1 MSRVKKVIVGILV
14 IALVSGAVV
23 GAGLYMR
30 RSNQKEVLVVGVDSL
45 ASDYYMQDT
54 SLEGSI
60 ATSVSQS
67 VSMDKDMIIQE
78 VYVQKGDTV
87 SKGDKLISF
96 DMTLVE
102 MELKIAKLKK
112 QEQEQDLN
120 KAMNRLNSLQN
131 GGPIEE
137 SDGDA
142 GGTAD
147 NLNSSDD
154 DLEEDD
160 ELASAGTSVGGQYL
174 AAVVRPMLLAAAL
187 EEALFDDGSGDVD
200 NSGSGE
206 IQDPEVSTV
215 PSEPEEPEQ
224 PEIPEETV
232 TPEQPSP
239 TPGENSGQE
248 DTGNSA
254 GDEFTSGEPYVP
266 EPTPTPVMEE
276 GGIFYDP
283 YTRADEVPGIGDGE
297 ETFYQKLDYTSL
309 PYEGTGTEEDPYIFL
324 CSSAKGR
331 VTVMGSF
338 FNVMAGYNEDGSK
351 LLHEGGYWFR
361 LEFHQ
366 NDTITNYQDL
376 KESCIGYYLING
388 GLLDEPVNMY
398 AETEFTLEDADQ
410 YEEEDLPPEDDGGD
424 YGDYGDSESTLSR
437 ADAIKIQQNKIQTLK
452 LDIQESD
459 INIRKL
465 EKKVSRQMIYS
476 KLDGTVSYV
485 GDPLTG
491 TSDGDAFIR
500 VKSKEGFYVK
510 GSVSELMLDDM
521 KEGTVLNCTSYES
534 GSFEAKVVD
543 VSDYPV
549 DQTDSYYGEGNPNV
563 SYYTYSAEIPDK
575 TLKLE
580 DQDWLNIT
588 LQSQVPGSGSIVLE
602 KAFVRS
608 EDGVSYVYKDDNGVL
623 KKQILNVGGN
633 ANGGYSVLVKGGIT
647 RDDKIAFPYG
657 KNVQEGAK
665 TKEGTL
671 DELYG
676 Y

>member
-1 MSRVKKVIVGILV
+1 MSRIKKVMVGILV
-14 IALVSGAVV
+14 TALTAGAV
-23 GAGLYMR
+23 AGGGMYMR
-30 RSNQKEVLVVGVDSL
+30 KSNQKEVLVVGVDSL

-54 SLEGSI
+54 SLEGHI

-112 QEQEQDLN
+112 QQQEQDLN

-147 NLNSSDD
+147 NLSGSDD

-160 ELASAGTSVGGQYL
+160 DLASVGTSVRGQYL
-174 AAVVRPMLLAAAL
+174 AALVKPVLLAASL
-187 EEALFDDGSGDVD
+187 EPALFDDGGGAAD
-200 NSGSGE
+200 NSGGGTT
-206 IQDPEVSTV
+206 PEAPTN
-215 PSEPEEPEQ
+215 PSDTGAPEQSETPEEPVITE
-224 PEIPEETV
+224 P
-232 TPEQPSP
+232 P
-239 TPGENSGQE
+239 TPTPAENNGQE
-248 DTGNSA
+248 GDTGDGL

-276 GGIFYDP
+276 GGVFYDP
-283 YTRADEVPGIGDGE
+283 YNREDEVPGVGDGE
-297 ETFYQKLDYTSL
+297 ETFYQKLDYTSI
-309 PYEGTGTEEDPYIFL
+309 PYEGTGTEEDPYVFL
-324 CSSAKGR
+324 CSSAKGK

-338 FNVMAGYNEDGSK
+338 FNIMAGYNEDGTR

-361 LEFHQ
+361 LEFHEK
-366 NDTITNYQDL
+366 DTITNYQDL

-388 GLLDEPVNMY
+388 GLLEEPVNMY
-398 AETEFTLEDADQ
+398 VETEFTLEDADQ
-410 YEEEDLPPEDDGGD
+410 YEEEDLPPDDGGD
-424 YGDYGDSESTLSR
+424 DGGDAGNGASTLSR
-437 ADAIKIQQNKIQTLK
+437 ADAIKIQQNKIQSLK

-465 EKKVSRQMIYS
+465 EKKVNRQMVYS

-491 TSDGDAFIR
+491 TSDGNAFIR

-510 GSVSELMLDDM
+510 GSVSELMLDEV
-521 KEGTVLNCTSYES
+521 KEGTVLSCTSYES
-534 GSFEAKVVD
+534 GSFEARVVD

-549 DQTDSYYGEGNPNV
+549 DQTDSYYGDGNPNV

-588 LQSQVPGSGSIVLE
+588 LQSQIPGDGSIVLE

-657 KNVQEGAK
+657 KNVREGAK

>member
-1 MSRVKKVIVGILV
+1 MSRIKKVMVGILV
-14 IALVSGAVV
+14 TALTAGAV
-23 GAGLYMR
+23 AGGGMYMR
-30 RSNQKEVLVVGVDSL
+30 KSNQKEVLVVGVDSL

-54 SLEGSI
+54 SLEGHI

-112 QEQEQDLN
+112 QQQEQDLN

-147 NLNSSDD
+147 NLSGSDD

-160 ELASAGTSVGGQYL
+160 DLASVGTSVRGQYL
-174 AAVVRPMLLAAAL
+174 AALVKPVLLAASL
-187 EEALFDDGSGDVD
+187 ESALFDDGGGAAD
-200 NSGSGE
+200 NSGGGTT
-206 IQDPEVSTV
+206 PEAPTN
-215 PSEPEEPEQ
+215 PSDTGAPEQSETPEEPVITE
-224 PEIPEETV
+224 P
-232 TPEQPSP
+232 P
-239 TPGENSGQE
+239 TPTPAENNGQE
-248 DTGNSA
+248 GDTGDGL

-276 GGIFYDP
+276 GGVFYDP
-283 YTRADEVPGIGDGE
+283 YNREDEVPGVGDGE
-297 ETFYQKLDYTSL
+297 ETFYQKLDYTSI
-309 PYEGTGTEEDPYIFL
+309 PYEGTGTEEDPYVFL
-324 CSSAKGR
+324 CSSAKGK

-338 FNVMAGYNEDGSK
+338 FNIMAGYNEDGTR

-361 LEFHQ
+361 LEFHEK
-366 NDTITNYQDL
+366 DTITNYQDL

-388 GLLDEPVNMY
+388 GLLEEPVNMY
-398 AETEFTLEDADQ
+398 VETEFTLEDADQ
-410 YEEEDLPPEDDGGD
+410 YEEEDLPPDDGGD
-424 YGDYGDSESTLSR
+424 DGGDAGNGASTLSR
-437 ADAIKIQQNKIQTLK
+437 ADAIKIQQNKIQSLK

-465 EKKVSRQMIYS
+465 EKKVNRQMVYS

-491 TSDGDAFIR
+491 TSDGNAFIR

-510 GSVSELMLDDM
+510 GSVSELMLDEV
-521 KEGTVLNCTSYES
+521 KEGTVLSCTSYES
-534 GSFEAKVVD
+534 GSFEARVVD

-549 DQTDSYYGEGNPNV
+549 DQTDSYYGDGNPNV

-588 LQSQVPGSGSIVLE
+588 LQSQIPGDGSIVLE

-657 KNVQEGAK
+657 KNVREGAK

>member
-1 MSRVKKVIVGILV
+1 MSRIKKVMVGILV
-14 IALVSGAVV
+14 TALTAGAV
-23 GAGLYMR
+23 AGGGMYMR
-30 RSNQKEVLVVGVDSL
+30 KSNQKEVLVVGVDSL

-54 SLEGSI
+54 SLEGHI

-112 QEQEQDLN
+112 QQQEQDLN

-147 NLNSSDD
+147 NLSGSDD

-160 ELASAGTSVGGQYL
+160 DLASVGTSVRGQYL
-174 AAVVRPMLLAAAL
+174 AALVKPVLLAASL
-187 EEALFDDGSGDVD
+187 EPALFDDGGGAAD
-200 NSGSGE
+200 NSGGGTT
-206 IQDPEVSTV
+206 PEAPTN
-215 PSEPEEPEQ
+215 PSDTGAPEQSETPEEPVITE
-224 PEIPEETV
+224 P
-232 TPEQPSP
+232 P
-239 TPGENSGQE
+239 TPTPAENNGQE
-248 DTGNSA
+248 GDTGDGL

-276 GGIFYDP
+276 GGVFYDP
-283 YTRADEVPGIGDGE
+283 YNREDEVPGVGDGE
-297 ETFYQKLDYTSL
+297 ETFYQKLDYTSI
-309 PYEGTGTEEDPYIFL
+309 PYEGTGTEEDPYVLL
-324 CSSAKGR
+324 CSSAKGK

-338 FNVMAGYNEDGSK
+338 FNIMAGYNEDGTR

-361 LEFHQ
+361 LEFHEK
-366 NDTITNYQDL
+366 DTITNYQDL

-388 GLLDEPVNMY
+388 GLLEEPVNMY
-398 AETEFTLEDADQ
+398 VETEFTLEDADQ
-410 YEEEDLPPEDDGGD
+410 YEEEDLPPDDGGD
-424 YGDYGDSESTLSR
+424 DGGDAGNGASTLSR
-437 ADAIKIQQNKIQTLK
+437 ADAIKIQQNKIQSLK

-465 EKKVSRQMIYS
+465 EKKVNRQMVYS

-491 TSDGDAFIR
+491 TSDGNAFIR

-510 GSVSELMLDDM
+510 GSVSELMLDEV
-521 KEGTVLNCTSYES
+521 KEGTVLSCTSYES
-534 GSFEAKVVD
+534 GSFEARVVD

-549 DQTDSYYGEGNPNV
+549 DQTDSYYGDGNPNV

-588 LQSQVPGSGSIVLE
+588 LQSQIPGDGSIVLE

-657 KNVQEGAK
+657 KNVREGAK

>member
-1 MSRVKKVIVGILV
+1 MSRIKKVMVGILV
-14 IALVSGAVV
+14 TALTAGAV
-23 GAGLYMR
+23 AGGGMYMR
-30 RSNQKEVLVVGVDSL
+30 KSNQKEVLVVGVDSL

-54 SLEGSI
+54 SLEGHI

-112 QEQEQDLN
+112 QQQEQDLN

-147 NLNSSDD
+147 NLSGSDD

-160 ELASAGTSVGGQYL
+160 DLASVGTSVRGQYL
-174 AAVVRPMLLAAAL
+174 AALVKPVLLAASL
-187 EEALFDDGSGDVD
+187 EPALFDDGGGAAD
-200 NSGSGE
+200 NSGGGTT
-206 IQDPEVSTV
+206 PEAPTN
-215 PSEPEEPEQ
+215 PSDTGAPEQSETPEEPVITE
-224 PEIPEETV
+224 P
-232 TPEQPSP
+232 P
-239 TPGENSGQE
+239 TPTPTENNGQE
-248 DTGNSA
+248 GDTGDGL

-276 GGIFYDP
+276 GGVFYDP
-283 YTRADEVPGIGDGE
+283 YNREDEVPGVGDGE
-297 ETFYQKLDYTSL
+297 ETFYQKLDYTSI
-309 PYEGTGTEEDPYIFL
+309 PYEGTGTEEDPYVFL
-324 CSSAKGR
+324 CSSAKGK

-338 FNVMAGYNEDGSK
+338 FNIMAGYNEDGTR

-361 LEFHQ
+361 LEFHEK
-366 NDTITNYQDL
+366 DTITNYQDL

-388 GLLDEPVNMY
+388 GLLEEPVNMY
-398 AETEFTLEDADQ
+398 VETEFTLEDADQ
-410 YEEEDLPPEDDGGD
+410 YEEEDLPPDDGGD
-424 YGDYGDSESTLSR
+424 DGGDAGNGASTLSR
-437 ADAIKIQQNKIQTLK
+437 ADAIKIQQNKIQSLK

-465 EKKVSRQMIYS
+465 EKKVNRQMVYS

-491 TSDGDAFIR
+491 TSDGNAFIR

-510 GSVSELMLDDM
+510 GSVSELMLDEV
-521 KEGTVLNCTSYES
+521 KEGTVLSCTSYES
-534 GSFEAKVVD
+534 GSFEARVVD

-549 DQTDSYYGEGNPNV
+549 DQTDSYYGDGNPNV

-588 LQSQVPGSGSIVLE
+588 LQSQIPGDGSIVLE

-657 KNVQEGAK
+657 KNVREGAK

>member
-1 MSRVKKVIVGILV
+1 MSRIKKVMVGILV
-14 IALVSGAVV
+14 TALTAGAV
-23 GAGLYMR
+23 AGGGMYMR
-30 RSNQKEVLVVGVDSL
+30 KSNQKEVLVVGVDSL

-54 SLEGSI
+54 SLEGHI

-96 DMTLVE
+96 AMTLVE

-112 QEQEQDLN
+112 QQQEQDLN

-147 NLNSSDD
+147 NLSGSDD

-160 ELASAGTSVGGQYL
+160 DLASVGTSVRGQYL
-174 AAVVRPMLLAAAL
+174 AALVKPVLLAASL
-187 EEALFDDGSGDVD
+187 EPALFDDGGGAAD
-200 NSGSGE
+200 NSGGGTT
-206 IQDPEVSTV
+206 PEAPTN
-215 PSEPEEPEQ
+215 PSDTGAPEQSETPEEPVITE
-224 PEIPEETV
+224 P
-232 TPEQPSP
+232 P
-239 TPGENSGQE
+239 TPTPAENNGQE
-248 DTGNSA
+248 GDTGDGL

-276 GGIFYDP
+276 GGVFYDP
-283 YTRADEVPGIGDGE
+283 YNREDEVPGVGDGE
-297 ETFYQKLDYTSL
+297 ETFYQKLDYTSI
-309 PYEGTGTEEDPYIFL
+309 PYEGTGTEEDPYVFL
-324 CSSAKGR
+324 CSSAKGK

-338 FNVMAGYNEDGSK
+338 FNIMAGYNEDGTR

-361 LEFHQ
+361 LEFHEK
-366 NDTITNYQDL
+366 DTITNYQDL

-388 GLLDEPVNMY
+388 GLLEEPVNMY
-398 AETEFTLEDADQ
+398 VETEFTLEDADQ
-410 YEEEDLPPEDDGGD
+410 YEEEDLPPDDGGD
-424 YGDYGDSESTLSR
+424 DGGDAGNGASTLSR
-437 ADAIKIQQNKIQTLK
+437 ADAIKIQQNKIQSLK

-465 EKKVSRQMIYS
+465 EKKVNRQMVYS

-491 TSDGDAFIR
+491 TSDGNAFIR

-510 GSVSELMLDDM
+510 GSVSELMLDEV
-521 KEGTVLNCTSYES
+521 KEGTVLSCTSYES
-534 GSFEAKVVD
+534 GSFEARVVD

-549 DQTDSYYGEGNPNV
+549 DQTDSYYGDGNPNV

-588 LQSQVPGSGSIVLE
+588 LQSQIPGDGSIVLE

-657 KNVQEGAK
+657 KNVREGAK